1 MSSETP
7 SGSAS
12 RPQEEG
18 ITQSEPSGP
27 SCCQSAATA
36 KRKDGKSLLKR
47 GKEKDHQS
55 ETSSRAGGRSRSRPR
70 SDYLRPRHP
79 ANNGAE
85 YDLEEDEMELK
96 YGAQHVIHLF
106 VPVSLCMAFVIFTM
120 NTVGYYSRKD
130 GQYLIYTPFTKETDD
145 TGERLIMSFGNAF
158 VVLAVVVVMT
168 VVLILL
174 YKFRWYKLI
183 HGWLIA
189 SSLMLLSLF
198 TFMYLQE
205 VFKSYNTPVDYIVI
219 SFVIWNYGAMGMICI
234 HWKGPLRLQQ
244 GYLIMMSAL
253 MALTFI
259 KYLPEWTV
267 WTVLAVIS
275 IWDLVAV
282 LCPKG
287 PLRILVET
295 AQERNEPIFPALI
308 YSSGILYAYTMVG
321 TGGAGYGALGDNLAV
336 NGDDQGDTATTSTTV
351 APVDSS
357 TSSAESSPPSSA
369 ELLPSGS
376 SAHHESK
383 PVRRYAPLRSTAN
396 KETLKPKGASRLAED
411 RSNTEV
417 MCSTSASSR
426 FDSQPST
433 AEVSTLNDQRPPSAR
448 PRRPHNDLTD
458 ADRLQNPLPQ
468 EERGIKLGLG
478 DFIFYSVL
486 VGKASSYG
494 DWNTTIAC
502 YVAIL
507 IGLCLTLVLL
517 AVFRKALPALPISI
531 FAGLIFYFCTRQIVT
546 PFCTA
551 VSLRQIVF

>member
-1 MSSETP
+1 MSSTASNP
-7 SGSAS
+7 STNM
-12 RPQEEG
+12 PPHEG
-18 ITQSEPSGP
+18 IAPSEPCGS
-27 SCCQSAATA
+27 SCSQAVRAANGKKGSSIS
-36 KRKDGKSLLKR
+36 KRRDG
-47 GKEKDHQS
+47 
-55 ETSSRAGGRSRSRPR
+55 SSRQKEARSRSNPHH
-70 SDYLRPRHP
+70 SAASLPHS
-79 ANNGAE
+79 ANGNGE
-85 YDLEEDEMELK
+85 CDSEDDEMELK

-145 TGERLIMSFGNAF
+145 TGERLMMSFGNAF

-205 VFKSYNTPVDYIVI
+205 VFKSYNTPVDYIAI
-219 SFVIWNYGAMGMICI
+219 GFVIWNYAAVGMICI
-234 HWKGPLRLQQ
+234 HWMGPLRLQQ

-275 IWDLVAV
+275 IWDLIAV

-308 YSSGILYAYTMVG
+308 YSSGMLYAYTIVG
-321 TGGAGYGALGDNLAV
+321 TGTAGYGALNDTLAV
-336 NGDDQGDTATTSTTV
+336 SADEQGDTATTSTV
-351 APVDSS
+351 APADGSS
-357 TSSAESSPPSSA
+357 SSAASSPPSSA
-369 ELLPSGS
+369 ELLLSNTD
-376 SAHHESK
+376 HQTNK
-383 PVRRYAPLRSTAN
+383 PVRRYAPLRSVAN
-396 KETLKPKGASRLAED
+396 RVASFPKNVVSVANDHSGTQVTCSISAGERGNFENRSSAAASMLNEQ
-411 RSNTEV
+411 RS
-417 MCSTSASSR
+417 S
-426 FDSQPST
+426 
-433 AEVSTLNDQRPPSAR
+433 SAR
-448 PRRPHNDLTD
+448 PRRPRSEVVD
-458 ADRLQNPLPQ
+458 AERLQNPQLQ

-507 IGLCLTLVLL
+507 IGLCFTLVLL

-531 FAGLIFYFCTRQIVT
+531 FAGDSLPLKRSRVEAIV
-546 PFCTA
+546 A
-551 VSLRQIVF
+551 